1 MIKTFSRHKKVYG
14 NLGNIRFIKKK
25 ITMLRKIKKAD
36 YNFKRE
42 RIQRTDD
49 KTQNKSNQTNAS
61 KILKYEAVVRGR
73 TVVRRS

>member
-1 MIKTFSRHKKVYG
+1 
-14 NLGNIRFIKKK
+14 
-25 ITMLRKIKKAD
+25 MLRKIGKAD
-36 YNFKRE
+36 YKRE

-49 KTQNKSNQTNAS
+49 KAQNKSNQTNAS